1 MSKHRLPILFITC
14 LVLGAMFA
22 SPCMA
27 SINKD
32 YTAEELKQLIDSGQ
46 PVFLLNPLS
55 EIEFNEGHIPGSVN
69 IPAEEI
75 LRSKELPKDK
85 EMLIVTYC
93 KGPK

>member
-1 MSKHRLPILFITC
+1 MRHRALPICVIVWTMTLS
-14 LVLGAMFA
+14 VLTLPTTADAFK
-22 SPCMA
+22 
-27 SINKD
+27 N
-32 YTAEELKQLIDSGQ
+32 YTAVELKQLIDSGQ
-46 PVFLLNPLS
+46 TLFLLNPLS

-75 LRSKELPKDK
+75 LKTKRLPMNK